1 MLAVMLVA
9 EMPNAKE
16 VMDSIFSN
24 GNLQN
29 ITRGV
34 QGIAGLALIWFFGK
48 EISKILTGAEQFN
61 PRVFGEPIIYALIVF
76 NWQFLNNQL
85 DQGLKA
91 FSDQFENSIPKEAK
105 GFNKYAEIDKNFKAM
120 AAQKEKT
127 KQSNSVI
134 GAVTEA
140 VGLDPETIENVKDIA
155 TNILNPEL
163 ILMKIVSFLSAII
176 DACVMFLFNAFSY
189 LWINMLRIGGTLA
202 ITLYMLPPFK
212 QSLSNW
218 LKTYISVY
226 LWVPAGALVLYVCD
240 SIFVKFMT
248 SVQTSSMAAAN
259 GNFTLEQLATSNA
272 MVLVIGI
279 IVCLGLKIILLSKVP
294 TLISYWV
301 GGQSGG
307 VFSSVS
313 AMPTMMAN
321 AGKSVAGSAVQAG
334 MIAGTGGA
342 GAGAA
347 AASSAGGS
355 LNQNK

>member
-1 MLAVMLVA
+1 MFATMLVA
-9 EMPNAKE
+9 SIPDAKE
-16 VMDSIFSN
+16 VMDSIFGN

-34 QGIAGLALIWFFGK
+34 QGLAGLALIWFFGK

-105 GFNKYAEIDKNFKAM
+105 GYNKYAEIDKNFKKM
-120 AAQKEKT
+120 ADAKMKT
-127 KQSNSVI
+127 QTKNAVI
-134 GAVTEA
+134 STITSA
-140 VGLDPETIENVKDIA
+140 VGLDQETIDNIKDI
-155 TNILNPEL
+155 TTSILNPEL
-163 ILMKIVSFLSAII
+163 LIMKLVAFISAII

-226 LWVPAGALVLYVCD
+226 LWVPAGALVLYICD

-248 SVQTSSMAAAN
+248 SVQNASMSMAN
-259 GNFTLEQLATSNA
+259 NDFTLEQLASSNA
-272 MVLVIGI
+272 LILVIGLL
-279 IVCLGLKIILLSKVP
+279 VCLGLKIILLSKVP

-307 VFSSVS
+307 IFSSVS

-342 GAGAA
+342 GGGAA
-347 AASSAGGS
+347 AASSAGGA